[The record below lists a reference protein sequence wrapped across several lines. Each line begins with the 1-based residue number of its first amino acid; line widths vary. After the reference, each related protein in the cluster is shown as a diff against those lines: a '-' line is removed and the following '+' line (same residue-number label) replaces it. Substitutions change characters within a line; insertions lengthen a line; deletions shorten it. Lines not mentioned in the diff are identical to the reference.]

1 MEQEHDK
8 SKPRSKRPDKALYVP
23 RARRHMIVEQQEQLD
38 CGPKPEGEARKV
50 LENTIH
56 AVEKSERGAVLKVS
70 SCNELRVPPEQMG
83 AETNLPQQE
92 ESKSEHKNKDLKKRQ
107 AMNSVRERRS
117 GEGNSLESKH
127 LKGKKVTQQKCKA
140 GSNGSKLHSR
150 EKELVHKEAMS
161 EKCNN
166 IDVAA
171 NGLLEV
177 TSSIT
182 ESNTEGMKSSYT
194 EIPAPAQQITVNTSD
209 DEQSEHRNNCRLNK
223 VDSIAREHETDI
235 NKSLSPNAASLLN
248 RSCDSD
254 NFVEANELSSKLAIC
269 KRSDSV
275 KHTIVECSK
284 GVNEAQQMERS
295 SRQYSCCEA
304 AEVNNSYMTFP
315 VNNATE
321 HETRIDNDSFS
332 QGTVST
338 FLKETSVPPPIT
350 SFANVVCS
358 DSPGSKFLA
367 LSAMQEVQRGTEEA
381 GTLKEASNV
390 TADLID
396 SKPVGAEGDA
406 EIGVVVQSANQ
417 IPVALGQLTT
427 DTEDSECT
435 ETAIPEE
442 AEDDS
447 WDALFND
454 DGDCLDPHLLEELT
468 VNCKPKK
475 NIQDPCFNYYN
486 YQPAEPDIDDSEF
499 SHIVEIYDFPA
510 GFKTED
516 LLRAFSSYQKKGFD
530 IKWVDDTHALG
541 LFSSAI
547 AARDAIS
554 TKHPMLKTRPLSQA
568 SRSSKVKA
576 RSCAEF
582 LLPAKERPQ
591 TSAMLARR
599 LVIGALGVRSN
610 QTKAEQEAERKKLK
624 EAREQKKLAARQIED
639 AWEGR

>member
-23 RARRHMIVEQQEQLD
+23 RARRHLSVEQQLD
-38 CGPKPEGEARKV
+38 CGPKQEGEARKV
-50 LENTIH
+50 LTNTIN
-56 AVEKSERGAVLKVS
+56 AVEKSEAGAVLKVS
-70 SCNELRVPPEQMG
+70 SCNGLRVPHEQMR

-92 ESKSEHKNKDLKKRQ
+92 ESKGERNNKDLKKRQ
-107 AMNSVRERRS
+107 AMNSVRGRRS
-117 GEGNSLESKH
+117 GEGNRSESKH
-127 LKGKKVTQQKCKA
+127 LKGRKVTQQKCRA
-140 GSNGSKLHSR
+140 GSNSSKLHSR
-150 EKELVHKEAMS
+150 EKELMHKEAMS

-177 TSSIT
+177 TSSMA
-182 ESNTEGMKSSYT
+182 ESNAEGMKSSYT
-194 EIPAPAQQITVNTSD
+194 EIPDLAQQITANTSD
-209 DEQSEHRNNCRLNK
+209 DEQSEHRNNNSPND
-223 VDSIAREHETDI
+223 VDSIARELETDV
-235 NKSLSPNAASLLN
+235 NKFLHPNAASLLN
-248 RSCDSD
+248 RNCDSD
-254 NFVEANELSSKLAIC
+254 YFLKTNELVSFKLAIC
-269 KRSDSV
+269 KCSDSV
-275 KHTIVECSK
+275 KHTVLECSK

-295 SRQYSCCEA
+295 SRQYSCTEA
-304 AEVNNSYMTFP
+304 AEVNSSYKTVA

-332 QGTVST
+332 RGTETTFLREISVTPPNTSFGNVPCSEFPSST
-338 FLKETSVPPPIT
+338 FV
-350 SFANVVCS
+350 
-358 DSPGSKFLA
+358 A
-367 LSAMQEVQRGTEEA
+367 LTAMQEVQRETEEA
-381 GTLKEASNV
+381 GPLKEESNI
-390 TADLID
+390 TMDLTEN
-396 SKPVGAEGDA
+396 KPVSTEGDA
-406 EIGVVVQSANQ
+406 EIGGVLQSVNQ
-417 IPVALGQLTT
+417 ISLDLGQLTT
-427 DTEDSECT
+427 DTEDSECV
-435 ETAIPEE
+435 ETPIPEE
-442 AEDDS
+442 TEDDS

-468 VNCKPKK
+468 VDNKPKK

-541 LFSSAI
+541 LFSSAF

-624 EAREQKKLAARQIED
+624 EAKKQKQLAAQQIED